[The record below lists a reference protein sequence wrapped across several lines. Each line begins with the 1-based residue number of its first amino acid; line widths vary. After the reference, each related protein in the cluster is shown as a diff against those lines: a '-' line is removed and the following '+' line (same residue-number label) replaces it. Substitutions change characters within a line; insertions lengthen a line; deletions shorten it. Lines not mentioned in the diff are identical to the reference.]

1 MRYSSLN
8 TLLHTGKQD
17 TSATYKIRI
26 TLQAKNR
33 RHAHGRQLA

>member
-17 TSATYKIRI
+17 TSVTYKIHS

-33 RHAHGRQLA
+33 RPLAG